1 MRILWLVNKHNQ
13 DDIKF
18 EGLFNYI
25 YHRAITCE
33 SDYYKTREN
42 NFRDIDA
49 LVVQINLDWTGKS
62 NIFDGIRLA
71 QELRLSDNVTIPIV
85 FLSLSLS
92 REDILCSD
100 PSLDII
106 STFGLSNGFCFKN
119 GNRIEFALPVDI
131 DNVTMESIDDY
142 IKLLPKIDAVRR
154 FDNKYFCR
162 KKDQTRRLKHDIVY
176 NDIEQTKNKL
186 ISLFGNDLR
195 ISNATTR
202 EELCGLC
209 DTLEREL
216 RANEAKQSQENA
228 IRVLLLDDKYDEDK
242 GIKFFLEYSRKMLDI
257 KCCKTVK
264 EALDTVENFN
274 PNVVLVDLRL
284 QDNTKFPI
292 INKQQGYD
300 YLNIHKEKYPHIGII
315 ILSRLPMAFL
325 RDLSKSMSNFRAFY
339 WKKELEGTTYCD
351 ILIQSITELATTGFK
366 NDTPQKNEF
375 EKLYNWWYGID
386 TSEGLS
392 DARRSDSATSRTY
405 EQFVDD
411 ESKEIIKSISEKGVF
426 VALDKSRGV
435 KLSNSHFKDLTIQ
448 SGWKKDATL
457 SKLFIFRRVA
467 IYLFYYLHENITTN
481 EVIGKAFVEVKNYNK
496 SSDSRYD
503 TAIKRYTAE
512 VVNRIL
518 ANNWNTNKNSITNKF
533 LFFRGKLGN
542 RIYSYKD
549 ISLTKEEKE
558 FFARYFPHFFNA
570 WNQKR

>member
-49 LVVQINLDWTGKS
+49 LVVQINLGWAGKN

-71 QELRLSDNVTIPIV
+71 QELRLSDYVTIPIV

-106 STFGLSNGFCFKN
+106 STFGLNNGFCFKN

-131 DNVTMESIDDY
+131 DNVTVESIDDY

-216 RANEAKQSQENA
+216 RANETKQSQENA

-242 GIKFFLEYSRKMLDI
+242 GIKFFLEYSRKMLDV

-411 ESKEIIKSISEKGVF
+411 ESKEIIKSISEEGVF

-435 KLSNSHFKDLTIQ
+435 KLSNPHFKDLTIQ

-533 LFFRGKLGN
+533 LFLRGKLGN

-558 FFARYFPHFFNA
+558 FFARYFSHFFNA

>member
-49 LVVQINLDWTGKS
+49 LVVQINLGWTGKS

-325 RDLSKSMSNFRAFY
+325 RDLSKSMSN
-339 WKKELEGTTYCD
+339 
-351 ILIQSITELATTGFK
+351 
-366 NDTPQKNEF
+366 
-375 EKLYNWWYGID
+375 
-386 TSEGLS
+386 
-392 DARRSDSATSRTY
+392 
-405 EQFVDD
+405 
-411 ESKEIIKSISEKGVF
+411 
-426 VALDKSRGV
+426 
-435 KLSNSHFKDLTIQ
+435 
-448 SGWKKDATL
+448 
-457 SKLFIFRRVA
+457 
-467 IYLFYYLHENITTN
+467 
-481 EVIGKAFVEVKNYNK
+481 
-496 SSDSRYD
+496 
-503 TAIKRYTAE
+503 
-512 VVNRIL
+512 
-518 ANNWNTNKNSITNKF
+518 
-533 LFFRGKLGN
+533 
-542 RIYSYKD
+542 YSP
-549 ISLTKEEKE
+549 
-558 FFARYFPHFFNA
+558 R
-570 WNQKR
+570 